1 MNIIQSG
8 EKSNMTVTI
17 DTISDVHQ
25 YGLDVKNREIY
36 LHGYI
41 CNTDEDPGVE
51 YRMTTNLYKNIR
63 ILDSISRD
71 PIIIHMHSIGG
82 NWSDGMAIYDAILL
96 CKSYVTI
103 IAYGQAE
110 SMSSII
116 LQAADRRVLTPNA
129 HFMLHYGS
137 FSCAS
142 DHLTAHNYAKVDKKN
157 TETMIDIYSQKCML
171 GKYFKESYTDLNQ
184 EKVKN
189 FIKRKLKDGDWYLE
203 ANEAVYYGFADY
215 VLDTRRCKNIESL
228 K

>member
-1 MNIIQSG
+1 MNI
-8 EKSNMTVTI
+8 TV
-17 DTISDVHQ
+17 DTVSDVHT
-25 YGLDVKNREIY
+25 YGLDVYNREIY

-41 CNTDEDPGVE
+41 GNTDEDPGVE
-51 YRMTTNLYKNIR
+51 YRMATNFYKNIR
-63 ILDSISRD
+63 ILDTVSTE
-71 PIIIHMHSIGG
+71 PIIVHMHSIGG
-82 NWSDGMAIYDAILL
+82 NWADGMAIYDAILL

-137 FSCAS
+137 LSIS
-142 DHLTAHNYAKVDKKN
+142 GDHLSAHNAAKIDKKN
-157 TETMIDIYSQKCML
+157 TETMMDIYTNKCIN
-171 GKYFKESYTDLNQ
+171 GKYYKEAYNSELTQD
-184 EKVKN
+184 KVKN
-189 FIKRKLKDGDWYLE
+189 FLKRKLKDGDWYLE